1 MFDAVFTNLPYLL
14 GGFLTNVQLA
24 AFALTGGLFLGAL
37 VGLGRISKRPWV
49 YHPVTVYVNLLR
61 NIPLILVIFWVYFV
75 LPIFTG
81 RSMDPFISAAVS
93 FVVFEATYFGEIFRA
108 GFQTISRDLVSAAY
122 STGLTYRQTAAYI
135 LVPIAF
141 RRMLPSLITQSII
154 TFQDTSLAYVIGLQ
168 EMVRRTTIVDSIEV
182 RSIQLYTF
190 VAVLFFVICFIGSR
204 ISLHYEEK
212 SRKAKV
218 L

>member
-14 GGFLTNVQLA
+14 GGFLTNIQLA
-24 AFALTGGLFLGAL
+24 AFALAGGLFLGAL

-49 YHPVTVYVNLLR
+49 YHPVTVYVNFLR

-75 LPIFTG
+75 MPILTG

-122 STGLTYRQTAAYI
+122 STGLTYRQTAAHI

-182 RSIQLYTF
+182 RSIQLYSF
-190 VAVLFFVICFIGSR
+190 VAILFFVICFIGSR

>member
-1 MFDAVFTNLPYLL
+1 MFDAVLQNLPYLL
-14 GGFLTNVQLA
+14 GGFLTNLQLA
-24 AFALTGGLFLGAL
+24 VFALAGGIFLGTL
-37 VGLGRISKRPWV
+37 VGLGRISKRGWV
-49 YHPVTVYVNLLR
+49 YHPVTLFVNFLR
-61 NIPLILVIFWVYFV
+61 NIPLILVIFWFYFV
-75 LPIFTG
+75 MPILVG
-81 RSMDPFISAAVS
+81 KNLDPFVSAAVS
-93 FVVFEATYFGEIFRA
+93 FIVFEATYFGEIFRA
-108 GFQTISRDLVSAAY
+108 GFQSISKDLVSAAY

-168 EMVRRTTIVDSIEV
+168 EMVRRTTIVDSLEV
-182 RSIQLYTF
+182 RSVQLYTF
-190 VAVLFFVICFIGSR
+190 VAILFFIICFVGSR
-204 ISLHYEEK
+204 ISRHYEEK

>member
-1 MFDAVFTNLPYLL
+1 MDAVLKNLPYLI
-14 GGFLTNVQLA
+14 GGFLTNLQLA
-24 AFALTGGLFLGAL
+24 VFALSGGLFLGTL

-49 YHPVTVYVNLLR
+49 YYPVTLYVNLLR
-61 NIPLILVIFWVYFV
+61 NIPLILVIFWFFFV
-75 LPIFTG
+75 MPILVGKTL
-81 RSMDPFISAAVS
+81 DPFVSAAVS
-93 FVVFEATYFGEIFRA
+93 FIVFEATYFGEIFRA
-108 GFQTISRDLVSAAY
+108 GFQSISKDLVSAAY

-168 EMVRRTTIVDSIEV
+168 EMVRRTTIVDSLEV
-182 RSIQLYTF
+182 RSVQLYTF
-190 VAVLFFVICFIGSR
+190 VAILFFIICFVGSR
-204 ISLHYEEK
+204 ISLHFEEK

>member
-24 AFALTGGLFLGAL
+24 AFALAGGLFLGAL

-75 LPIFTG
+75 MPIFTG

-122 STGLTYRQTAAYI
+122 STGLTYRQTAAHI

-182 RSIQLYTF
+182 RSIQLYSF

>member
-14 GGFLTNVQLA
+14 GGFLTNIQLA
-24 AFALTGGLFLGAL
+24 AFALAGGLFLGAL

-49 YHPVTVYVNLLR
+49 YHPVTVYVNFLR

-75 LPIFTG
+75 MPIFTG

-122 STGLTYRQTAAYI
+122 STGLTYRQTATYI

-182 RSIQLYTF
+182 RSIQLYSF
-190 VAVLFFVICFIGSR
+190 VAILFFVICFIGSR

>member
-1 MFDAVFTNLPYLL
+1 MFDAVMQNLPYLL

-24 AFALTGGLFLGAL
+24 VFALGGGLFLGTL

-49 YHPVTVYVNLLR
+49 YHPVTLYVNLLR
-61 NIPLILVIFWVYFV
+61 NIPLILVIFWFYFV
-75 LPIFTG
+75 MPILVG
-81 RSMDPFISAAVS
+81 RTMDPFVSAAVS
-93 FVVFEATYFGEIFRA
+93 FIVFEATYFGEIFRA
-108 GFQTISRDLVSAAY
+108 GFQSISKDLVSAAY
-122 STGLTYRQTAAYI
+122 STGLNYRQTAAYI

-168 EMVRRTTIVDSIEV
+168 EMVRRTTIVDSMEV
-182 RSIQLYTF
+182 RSIQLYSF
-190 VAVLFFVICFIGSR
+190 VAILFFIICFVGSR

>member
-14 GGFLTNVQLA
+14 GGFLTNIQLA
-24 AFALTGGLFLGAL
+24 AFALAGGLFLGAL

-75 LPIFTG
+75 MPILTG

-122 STGLTYRQTAAYI
+122 STGLTYRQTAAHI

-182 RSIQLYTF
+182 RSIQLYSF
-190 VAVLFFVICFIGSR
+190 VAILFFVICFIGSR

>member
-1 MFDAVFTNLPYLL
+1 
-14 GGFLTNVQLA
+14 
-24 AFALTGGLFLGAL
+24 
-37 VGLGRISKRPWV
+37 
-49 YHPVTVYVNLLR
+49 
-61 NIPLILVIFWVYFV
+61 
-75 LPIFTG
+75 
-81 RSMDPFISAAVS
+81 
-93 FVVFEATYFGEIFRA
+93 
-108 GFQTISRDLVSAAY
+108 
-122 STGLTYRQTAAYI
+122 
-135 LVPIAF
+135 VPIAF

-190 VAVLFFVICFIGSR
+190 VAILFFIFCFVGSR

>member
-14 GGFLTNVQLA
+14 GGFLINVQLA
-24 AFALTGGLFLGAL
+24 AFALAGGLFLGAL

-49 YHPVTVYVNLLR
+49 YHPVTVYVNFLR

-75 LPIFTG
+75 MPIFTG

-122 STGLTYRQTAAYI
+122 STGLTYRQTATYI

-182 RSIQLYTF
+182 RSIQLYSF
-190 VAVLFFVICFIGSR
+190 VAILFFVICFIGSR

>member
-24 AFALTGGLFLGAL
+24 AFALAGGLFLGAL

-81 RSMDPFISAAVS
+81 RSMDPFISAVVS

>member
-24 AFALTGGLFLGAL
+24 AFALAGGLFLGAL

-75 LPIFTG
+75 MPIFTG

-93 FVVFEATYFGEIFRA
+93 FVVFEATNFGEIFRA
-108 GFQTISRDLVSAAY
+108 GFQTNSRDLVSAAY

-182 RSIQLYTF
+182 RSIQLYSF
-190 VAVLFFVICFIGSR
+190 VAILFFVICFIGSR

>member
-81 RSMDPFISAAVS
+81 RSMDPFISAVVS

-182 RSIQLYTF
+182 RSIQLYSF

>member
-14 GGFLTNVQLA
+14 GGFLINVQLA
-24 AFALTGGLFLGAL
+24 AFALAGGLFLGAL

-75 LPIFTG
+75 MPIFTG

-182 RSIQLYTF
+182 RSIQLYSF

>member
-1 MFDAVFTNLPYLL
+1 MFDAVFNNLPYLL

-24 AFALTGGLFLGAL
+24 AFALAGGLFLGAL

-75 LPIFTG
+75 MPIFTG

-122 STGLTYRQTAAYI
+122 STGLTYRQTAAHI

-182 RSIQLYTF
+182 RSIQLYSF
-190 VAVLFFVICFIGSR
+190 VAILFFVICFVGSR

>member
-1 MFDAVFTNLPYLL
+1 MFDAVFANLPYLL

-24 AFALTGGLFLGAL
+24 AFALAGGLFLGAL

-49 YHPVTVYVNLLR
+49 YYPVTVYVNLLR
-61 NIPLILVIFWVYFV
+61 NIPLILVIFWFYFV
-75 LPIFTG
+75 MPILTG

-182 RSIQLYTF
+182 RSIQLYSF

-204 ISLHYEEK
+204 ISLHFEAK

>member
-24 AFALTGGLFLGAL
+24 AFALAGGLFLGAL

-75 LPIFTG
+75 MPIFTG

-182 RSIQLYTF
+182 RSIQLYSF
-190 VAVLFFVICFIGSR
+190 VAILFFVICFIGSR

>member
-14 GGFLTNVQLA
+14 GGFLINVQLA
-24 AFALTGGLFLGAL
+24 AFALAGGLFLGAL

-75 LPIFTG
+75 MPIFTG

-122 STGLTYRQTAAYI
+122 STGLTYRQTAAHI

-182 RSIQLYTF
+182 RSIQLYSF
-190 VAVLFFVICFIGSR
+190 VAILFFVICFIGSR

>member
-1 MFDAVFTNLPYLL
+1 MFDAVLKNLPYLL
-14 GGFLTNVQLA
+14 EGFLTNLELA
-24 AFALTGGLFLGAL
+24 ALALAGGLFLGTL

-49 YHPVTVYVNLLR
+49 YYPVTVYVNFLR
-61 NIPLILVIFWVYFV
+61 NIPLILVIFWFYFV
-75 LPIFTG
+75 MPILVGKTL
-81 RSMDPFISAAVS
+81 DPFVSAAVS
-93 FVVFEATYFGEIFRA
+93 FIVFEATYFGEIFRA
-108 GFQTISRDLVSAAY
+108 GFQSISKDLVSAAY

-168 EMVRRTTIVDSIEV
+168 EIVRRTTIVDSMEV
-182 RSIQLYTF
+182 RSVQLYSF
-190 VAVLFFVICFIGSR
+190 VAILFFIICFIGSR

>member
-1 MFDAVFTNLPYLL
+1 MFNAVFTNLPYLL

-24 AFALTGGLFLGAL
+24 AFALAGGLFLGAL

-75 LPIFTG
+75 MPILTG

-122 STGLTYRQTAAYI
+122 STGLTYRQTAAHI

-182 RSIQLYTF
+182 RSIQLYSF
-190 VAVLFFVICFIGSR
+190 VAILFFVICFIGSR

>member
-1 MFDAVFTNLPYLL
+1 MFDAILKNLPYLL
-14 GGFLTNVQLA
+14 TGFLVNVQLA
-24 AFALTGGLFLGAL
+24 VFALAGGIFLGTL
-37 VGLGRISKRPWV
+37 VGLGRISTRRWV
-49 YHPVTVYVNLLR
+49 YYPVTLYVNVIR
-61 NIPLILVIFWVYFV
+61 NIPLILVIFWFYFV
-75 LPIFTG
+75 MPVLVGHTL
-81 RSMDPFISAAVS
+81 DPFVSAAVS
-93 FVVFEATYFGEIFRA
+93 FVVFEAPYFGEIFRA

-122 STGLTYRQTAAYI
+122 STGLTYRQTATYI

-168 EMVRRTTIVDSIEV
+168 ELVRRTTIVDSMEV

-190 VAVLFFVICFIGSR
+190 VAILFFVFCFIGSR
-204 ISLHYEEK
+204 ISLHYEER
-212 SRKAKV
+212 SRKAKI

>member
-24 AFALTGGLFLGAL
+24 AFALAGGLFLGAL

-75 LPIFTG
+75 MPIFTG

-122 STGLTYRQTAAYI
+122 STGLSYRQTAAHI

-182 RSIQLYTF
+182 RSIQLYSF
-190 VAVLFFVICFIGSR
+190 VAILFFVICFIGSR